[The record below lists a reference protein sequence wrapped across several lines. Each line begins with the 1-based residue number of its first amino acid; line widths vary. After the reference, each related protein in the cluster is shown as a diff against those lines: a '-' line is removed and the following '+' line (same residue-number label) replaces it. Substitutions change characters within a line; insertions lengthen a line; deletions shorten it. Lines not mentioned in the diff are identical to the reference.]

1 MYNILM
7 PNMPSA
13 MGAADSSMPR
23 TRGPVSTPTATS
35 SQRAPRLMG
44 QDVSLSIPAPNRPTS
59 IPEQVMMEAMM
70 RRMGA
75 Y

>member
-1 MYNILM
+1 
-7 PNMPSA
+7 
-13 MGAADSSMPR
+13 
-23 TRGPVSTPTATS
+23 
-35 SQRAPRLMG
+35 MG